1 MKKLNNILSTSTHKI
16 ESAGVA
22 HKTTAADI
30 EAEWQESELLR
41 TDNWPS
47 DRPPGAQAMA
57 DYRQR
62 LRDYNNQSDFP
73 NGTRPTL

>member
-1 MKKLNNILSTSTHKI
+1 MI
-16 ESAGVA
+16 EIAKNYFA
-22 HKTTAADI
+22 HIEPVSKADI
-30 EAEWQESELLR
+30 ETEWQESELLR

-47 DRPPGAQAMA
+47 DRPPGTQVIA
-57 DYRQR
+57 DYRQK